1 MLKFLT
7 ASSSGHLRGS
17 RAAAARFLST
27 AASAVPKVTTL
38 FHYDTFT
45 PTYIVSCPNTR
56 KAAVI
61 DSVLDFDFSSGRI
74 SFDHNDKTLEAIEKD
89 DLEVEWVL
97 ETHVHADH
105 LTGSKFLREAL
116 RSKGHRAYTGIGER
130 VVEVQRVFKQMFN
143 LGEEFKTDGS
153 QFGQLF
159 TDGYSA
165 MIGDVSFK
173 VMSTPGHTPA
183 CVTYLIGD
191 AAFVGDTYFFP
202 DFGTARCDFP
212 GGSAEEMYQSLSK
225 LMSLPEETRLFV
237 GHDYLPNGREAMW
250 ETTVGEQKRSN
261 IHMREG
267 VSEEVSTFAPC
278 TASATPF
285 MMGPL

>member
-1 MLKFLT
+1 M
-7 ASSSGHLRGS
+7 
-17 RAAAARFLST
+17 
-27 AASAVPKVTTL
+27 
-38 FHYDTFT
+38 
-45 PTYIVSCPNTR
+45 
-56 KAAVI
+56 
-61 DSVLDFDFSSGRI
+61 
-74 SFDHNDKTLEAIEKD
+74 
-89 DLEVEWVL
+89 
-97 ETHVHADH
+97 HADH

-212 GGSAEEMYQSLSK
+212 GELHHALHHGQRYHTHPSAMPQAEVLRRCISPCQSL
-225 LMSLPEETRLFV
+225 
-237 GHDYLPNGREAMW
+237 
-250 ETTVGEQKRSN
+250 
-261 IHMREG
+261 
-267 VSEEVSTFAPC
+267 
-278 TASATPF
+278 
-285 MMGPL
+285 